1 MKLPVRIALILLCA
15 ALIAVLPFVV
25 SSPNMLNDVKME
37 LMNEGEE
44 EIDFGRLLF
53 SSAMAEDD
61 LDVEE
66 LEDGQ
71 FASHP
76 EWALPLDFTPGRE
89 PNPEL
94 YTEDGYED
102 ETIRVKLEHRDLED
116 GTKVHIAYVQISDPS
131 QLRTGVA
138 RPESLGSNKTQ
149 SIGAFAKQYNA
160 VIAINGDYFVD
171 KPDSKPL
178 VYRMTQKIRNKMKSD
193 KKDALIIDD
202 QGDFHLSVHSL
213 QEVKDISEKL
223 KQEGRKLVNAYSFG
237 PTLVRDGEMI
247 KLRDDYQ
254 FNPSRKNP
262 RTAIGQLGRL
272 SYVMVIVEAQDRDGH
287 TGMTQQQLA
296 ELMHSLGCVHAYN
309 LDGGNS
315 SEMVF
320 GKQTFKGQAGGD
332 DRGVNDV
339 IYFATMQP

>member
-1 MKLPVRIALILLCA
+1 MKLPARIILIVLCA
-15 ALIAVLPFVV
+15 ALIALLPFVV

-37 LMNEGEE
+37 LMNEEDE

-53 SSAMAEDD
+53 SSAKAEDEIE
-61 LDVEE
+61 VEE

-71 FASHP
+71 FAEHP

-89 PNPEL
+89 PNKDL
-94 YTEDGYED
+94 YNEDSYED
-102 ETIRVKLEHRDLED
+102 ETIRVKIEHRELDD
-116 GTKVHIAYVQISDPS
+116 GTKIHIAYVQIADPS
-131 QLRTGVA
+131 QFRTGVS
-138 RPESLGSNKTQ
+138 RPEQLGSNRCQT
-149 SIGAFAKQYNA
+149 INTFAKQYNA

-178 VYRMTQKIRNKMKSD
+178 VIRMTQKIRNKMKTD
-193 KKDALIIDD
+193 KKDALIIDNN
-202 QGDFHLSVHSL
+202 GDFHLSVHSI
-213 QEVKDISEKL
+213 QEVKDISAQL
-223 KQEGRKLVNAYSFG
+223 KQEGLTVVNAYSFG

-247 KLRDDYQ
+247 ELRSDYQ
-254 FNPSRKNP
+254 FNPSHKNP
-262 RTAIGQLGRL
+262 RTAIGQIGKL
-272 SYVMVIVEAQDRDGH
+272 SYVLVVVEAQDREGH
-287 TGMTQQQLA
+287 TGMTQQELA
-296 ELMHSLGCVHAYN
+296 ELMHSLGCIHAYN

-320 GKQTFKGQAGGD
+320 GNQTFKGQAGGD

>member
-15 ALIAVLPFVV
+15 ALIAAFPFVI

-37 LMNEGEE
+37 LMNEEE
-44 EIDFGRLLF
+44 NEIDFGRLFLPA
-53 SSAMAEDD
+53 AMAEED
-61 LDVEE
+61 LVVED

-76 EWALPLDFTPGRE
+76 EWALPFDFTPGKE
-89 PNPEL
+89 PNAEL
-94 YTEDGYED
+94 YTDEGYED
-102 ETIRVKLEHRDLED
+102 ETIRVRTEHRNLDD
-116 GTKVHIAYVQISDPS
+116 GTVVHIAYVQVSDPS
-131 QLRTGVA
+131 QLRTGVT
-138 RPESLGSNKTQ
+138 RPESLGSNRTQ
-149 SIGAFAKQYNA
+149 SVGAFARQYNA

-213 QEVKDISEKL
+213 QEVKDISEQL
-223 KQEGRKLVNAYSFG
+223 KKDGRKLVNAYSFG
-237 PTLVRDGEMI
+237 PTLVRDSEMI
-247 KLRDDYQ
+247 QLRDDYQ
-254 FNPSRKNP
+254 FNPTRKNP
-262 RTAIGQLGRL
+262 RAAIGQLGRL
-272 SYVMVIVEAQDRDGH
+272 SYVLVIVEAQDREGH

-296 ELMHSLGCVHAYN
+296 ELMFSLGCIHAYN

-315 SEMVF
+315 AEMVF
-320 GKQTFKGQAGGD
+320 GTNVYKGQHGGD
-332 DRGVNDV
+332 DRGVSDV
-339 IYFATMQP
+339 IYFATIQP